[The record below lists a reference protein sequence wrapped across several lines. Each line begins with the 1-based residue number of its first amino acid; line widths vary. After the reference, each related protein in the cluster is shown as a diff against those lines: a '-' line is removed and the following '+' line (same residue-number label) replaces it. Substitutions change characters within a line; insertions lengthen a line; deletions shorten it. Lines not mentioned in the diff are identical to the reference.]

1 MALFSIPGL
10 ATASNYVEDVY
21 AQDSTHFR
29 GSEYSPYGGVPL
41 EPPHP
46 SYPQEVVISCPNKK
60 LRVKCPLG
68 GALQLAANAEWEEMF
83 GGGIG
88 AIGGGILGTANN
100 IAQWAG
106 GQTMQQP
113 WMNRKIYKNT
123 KPFSFTLPLNFITP
137 AGEDSCEW
145 VAKPTIAL
153 LSLLYPRILKQ
164 DEELLSGE
172 KAAGKMANATKGD
185 KSSVGAAALKLLKF
199 YAIPGPALRYD
210 SEEASQANKGDSVN
224 IMVGNMF
231 NFGACYVTNVSVTYS
246 EAFNEFG
253 YPLAAKVSLQA
264 TCADQVVCEN
274 NGDFIVNLPPQHA
287 AGLTEFLDACQITG
301 DNMKKNVKNLFNAVT
316 GFYKQEG

>member
-1 MALFSIPGL
+1 MALFSVPGL
-10 ATASNYVEDVY
+10 ATASNFVEDVY
-21 AQDSTHFR
+21 AR
-29 GSEYSPYGGVPL
+29 EGSPSHYGSSNILPAK
-41 EPPHP
+41 PT
-46 SYPQEVVISCPNKK
+46 YPQEVVISCPNKN
-60 LRVKCPLG
+60 LRMKCPLG
-68 GALQLAANAEWEEMF
+68 GALQLGATAEWEEMF

-88 AIGGGILGTANN
+88 AIAGGILGTANN

-137 AGEDSCEW
+137 AGEDPCEW
-145 VAKPTIAL
+145 VARPTIAL
-153 LSLLYPRILKQ
+153 LSLLYPRILKEN
-164 DEELLSGE
+164 EELLSGSA
-172 KAAGKMANATKGD
+172 AAGKLANATGGD
-185 KSSVGAAALKLLKF
+185 KSSVGATALKMLKF

-210 SEEASQANKGDSVN
+210 SEKASAGHKGDSVN
-224 IMVGNMF
+224 IMAGSMF
-231 NFGACYVTNVSVTYS
+231 NFGACYVTNVNVTYS

-253 YPLAAKVSLQA
+253 FPLAAKVSLQA

-274 NGDFIVNLPPQHA
+274 NGEFIVNLPPQHA

-301 DNMKKNVKNLFNAVT
+301 ENMQKNIKNLFNAVT